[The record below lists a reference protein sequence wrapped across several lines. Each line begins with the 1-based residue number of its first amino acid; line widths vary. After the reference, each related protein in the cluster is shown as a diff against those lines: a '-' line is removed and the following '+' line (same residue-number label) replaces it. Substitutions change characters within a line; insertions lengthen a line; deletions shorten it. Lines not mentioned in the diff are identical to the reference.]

1 MVGEERDGGR
11 ERGRKGVKREAKLV
25 RKMYRKKIMRGD
37 GEGGRR
43 KRENQERRDVKG
55 ETEAVKDRGMNVKD
69 SNAWQFHPCT
79 EKRISQITKC
89 RTTSWEINCIPDLWT
104 EWGRLWHFDI
114 FHIMIFIY
122 YYTLDSYNENI
133 FTIIPPHVPA
143 VHSKM
148 Y

>member
-69 SNAWQFHPCT
+69 SNA
-79 EKRISQITKC
+79 
-89 RTTSWEINCIPDLWT
+89 
-104 EWGRLWHFDI
+104 
-114 FHIMIFIY
+114 
-122 YYTLDSYNENI
+122 
-133 FTIIPPHVPA
+133 
-143 VHSKM
+143 
-148 Y
+148 